1 MKVTDVEVT
10 ISDVAGEHT
19 LAVANVVLDGELKL
33 RGVRVMSDGDG
44 PFVAMPGDGGCRT
57 WYTPM
62 SSQLHDGIRDAVL
75 EAYRSRLE
83 AGGTR

>member
-19 LAVANVVLDGELKL
+19 RAVASVVLDGELKL
-33 RGVRVMSDGDG
+33 RGVRVMSGEDGL
-44 PFVAMPGDGGCRT
+44 FVAMPGDGECRT

-62 SSQLHDGIRDAVL
+62 SRQLHDGIRDAVL
-75 EAYRSRLE
+75 EAYQRRVE
-83 AGGTR
+83 AGGVR